1 MRSVGPGSACAHSFG
16 GLCVSARY
24 RYLSDDTGGSTASD
38 ADRSGMWRSSWKS
51 GSSAPRMPVFLRGR
65 RGDAVPTLTSTVSP
79 SKTCLT
85 TCTCPVARAAETNC
99 AMSGSPAG
107 MSAGVLSID
116 TSLRIYGGDFDL
128 FKSTSSGLP
137 LPRPRQYGL
146 VRCPGSAGALAG
158 PVSARGMKNG
168 GWARNHSPLASR
180 REARVG
186 GGGPSDKSPIHVT
199 NPHYPTHAGRDARG
213 PQIRAG
219 PPLHCPM
226 PARAPALPGHRTN
239 PYWRGRGIGRPDEVD
254 LNRSKSPP

>member
-1 MRSVGPGSACAHSFG
+1 
-16 GLCVSARY
+16 
-24 RYLSDDTGGSTASD
+24 
-38 ADRSGMWRSSWKS
+38 MWRSSWKS

-128 FKSTSSGLP
+128 VKSTSSGRP
-137 LPRPRQYGL
+137 IPRPRQYGL

-158 PVSARGMKNG
+158 MGQWCGWWAGADLWSAGIPARTG
-168 GWARNHSPLASR
+168 GVVGICDVDGAFIGRPPTPYACLPSR
-180 REARVG
+180 RE
-186 GGGPSDKSPIHVT
+186 
-199 NPHYPTHAGRDARG
+199 RG
-213 PQIRAG
+213 VIPC
-219 PPLHCPM
+219 PPDVLHST
-226 PARAPALPGHRTN
+226 R
-239 PYWRGRGIGRPDEVD
+239 WR
-254 LNRSKSPP
+254 